1 MGTTVSRVLGPCPA
15 LQSTPSGALPAP
27 KQGACST
34 FLPYLHRAGHLDLLP
49 VAEPLACHVPMGH
62 LAREDGVVTLPQP
75 GVLQLLHHAHL
86 VLCGTGA
93 GCWDRADGQHL
104 GGGRVP
110 RGCTVDVQRGGG
122 LAVAC
127 VAGVDPSVG
136 QLAAAELQE
145 AAPTHRVDAAVGP
158 RPQLPAVLSRGQ
170 GVTGCREGCV
180 SPPALPTAPA
190 RDEGAAV
197 SLDRVVVGAHLEPLH
212 LGGGTRQLA
221 LEGGDPRLWD
231 PLIPRELQHGD
242 GRL

>member
-1 MGTTVSRVLGPCPA
+1 MGTAVSRVLGPCPA
-15 LQSTPSGALPAP
+15 LQSTPSRALPAP

-49 VAEPLACHVPMGH
+49 VAEPLACHIPVGH
-62 LAREDGVVTLPQP
+62 LAREDGVVTLPQA

-93 GCWDRADGQHL
+93 GCWDRAGGQHL
-104 GGGRVP
+104 GRRGVSRGR
-110 RGCTVDVQRGGG
+110 TVDVQRGRG
-122 LAVAC
+122 LAVARI
-127 VAGVDPSVG
+127 AGVDPGVG

-170 GVTGCREGCV
+170 GVRGVGRAAC
-180 SPPALPTAPA
+180 PPLPCPQPQLG
-190 RDEGAAV
+190 DEGAAV
-197 SLDRVVVGAHLEPLH
+197 SLDRVVVGTHLEPLH
-212 LGGGTRQLA
+212 LGGGARQLA
-221 LEGGDPRLWD
+221 LEGGNPRLRD